1 MLQLIFNTCLR
12 KYYFFPSSNLY
23 LSLDIIELFIII
35 FVNITRIILQQVRK
49 ANACSA
55 GHKITQLCMKKKKA
69 IYMRME

>member
-1 MLQLIFNTCLR
+1 MLQVIFNTCLR

-49 ANACSA
+49 ANASSSA
-55 GHKITQLCMKKKKA
+55 GHKITQLCMKKRKQY
-69 IYMRME
+69 I